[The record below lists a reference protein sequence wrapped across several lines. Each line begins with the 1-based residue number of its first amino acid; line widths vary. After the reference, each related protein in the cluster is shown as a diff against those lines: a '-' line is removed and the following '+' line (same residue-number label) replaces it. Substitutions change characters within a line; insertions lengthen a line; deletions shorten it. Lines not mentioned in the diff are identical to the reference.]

1 MTCAGKPAPQKTKI
15 AQKLS
20 AVGYK
25 AVLPEL
31 IFVQARQSPQRILD
45 VFARVL
51 TRHELNPTGQ
61 NRHGF
66 KSRQCPFSA
75 LFALFVLTCAG
86 KPAPQKTKIAQ
97 KLSAV
102 GYKAVLPELIF
113 VQARQSPQRI
123 LDVFARVLTR
133 HELNPTCQNRLG
145 FKSRQPG
152 KTNRKVISAFAVLHG
167 IESIST
173 GETRLNKRAEARHL
187 FKSFNLNNN

>member
-1 MTCAGKPAPQKTKI
+1 M
-15 AQKLS
+15 S

-31 IFVQARQSPQRILD
+31 IFVQSRQTPQRILD

-51 TRHELNPTGQ
+51 TQ
-61 NRHGF
+61 
-66 KSRQCPFSA
+66 
-75 LFALFVLTCAG
+75 
-86 KPAPQKTKIAQ
+86 
-97 KLSAV
+97 
-102 GYKAVLPELIF
+102 Y
-113 VQARQSPQRI
+113 
-123 LDVFARVLTR
+123 
-133 HELNPTCQNRLG
+133 ELNPTCQNRLG

-167 IESIST
+167 IERIST